1 MHSFLKFIFG
11 IGLYMFRTV
20 SLFII
25 RILVLYTYSNSYRS
39 YRLCWLLASGIRM
52 EHPDPANK
60 QSA

>member
-1 MHSFLKFIFG
+1 
-11 IGLYMFRTV
+11 MFRTV